1 MAGRMDQ
8 GNAVVGWMDGG
19 SAAVGWLGGGGK
31 CCKDGIDWAGGS
43 RMSLGGR
50 TGWMG
55 RLGCAATGIDLLLEA
70 MI

>member
-1 MAGRMDQ
+1 MDQ

-55 RLGCAATGIDLLLEA
+55 RLGCTATGMDLLLKA